1 MQIGRVIA
9 VVLAFVALLS
19 AAACGSNNSNSTGTP
34 SSTTGT
40 GTTTTTTT
48 TGATA
53 SASIVSGATVLTTTA
68 FSPNPITIKVGDSVK
83 WTNNDTIVHTSTAN
97 NGQWNSGILNPGQ
110 SFTTPAFTTAGSF
123 QYHCTIHPGM
133 VGTVTVQ

>member
-1 MQIGRVIA
+1 MQLGRVLA
-9 VVLAFVALLS
+9 VAFAFVVLLS
-19 AAACGSNNSNSTGTP
+19 AAACSSNNSNSTGTP
-34 SSTTGT
+34 SSTTT
-40 GTTTTTTT
+40 GTTTTTT

-53 SASIVSGATVLTTTA
+53 AASIVSGASVLTTTA
-68 FSPNPITIKVGDSVK
+68 FSPNPITVKVGDSVK

-123 QYHCTIHPGM
+123 VYHCTIHPGM

>member
-1 MQIGRVIA
+1 MQFGRVLA
-9 VVLAFVALLS
+9 VAFVVLLS

-34 SSTTGT
+34 SSTTTGT
-40 GTTTTTTT
+40 GTT

-53 SASIVSGATVLTTTA
+53 SASIVSGSSVLTTTA
-68 FSPNPITIKVGDSVK
+68 FSPNPIAVKVGDSVK
-83 WTNNDTIVHTSTAN
+83 WTNNDSIPHTSTAN

-110 SFTTPAFTTAGSF
+110 SFTMMFSAAGSF

>member
-9 VVLAFVALLS
+9 VAFVVLS

-34 SSTTGT
+34 SSTTT

-53 SASIVSGATVLTTTA
+53 AASIVSGASFLTTTA
-68 FSPNPITIKVGDSVK
+68 FSPNPITVKVGDSVT
-83 WTNNDTIVHTSTAN
+83 WTNNDSVAHTSTAN
-97 NGQWNSGILNPGQ
+97 NSAWNSGLINPGG
-110 SFTTPAFTTAGSF
+110 SFKTTFSTAGSF
-123 QYHCTIHPGM
+123 VYHCSIHPGM